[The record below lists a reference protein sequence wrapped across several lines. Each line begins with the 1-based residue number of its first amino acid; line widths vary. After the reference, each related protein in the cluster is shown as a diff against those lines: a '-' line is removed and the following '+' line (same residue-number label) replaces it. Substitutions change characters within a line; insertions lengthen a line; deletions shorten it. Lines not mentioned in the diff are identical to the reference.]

1 MAVEVIAFSVHK
13 LLSLRI
19 HTIHTYESTHNGGL
33 FIMAFCAL
41 KIIYLFPSLLRL
53 KGIPNKRAS
62 LWLDGMLSKL
72 MYVAVNCVMEDDAL
86 THSRNRCSWLYTTT
100 TTTTITKQTIVERI
114 NNNNNQSLQGAYSS
128 SVEAYDVYA
137 YVIISLGFTPNCPLL
152 CLDLAQNSGRHFVT
166 VTR

>member
-86 THSRNRCSWLYTTT
+86 THSRNRSLFLV
-100 TTTTITKQTIVERI
+100 IHHHHHH
-114 NNNNNQSLQGAYSS
+114 NNNKANNCRENQQQQPKLTGCILQFGRSL
-128 SVEAYDVYA
+128 
-137 YVIISLGFTPNCPLL
+137 
-152 CLDLAQNSGRHFVT
+152 
-166 VTR
+166 